1 MVSDGASNEM
11 QHFVRSLLCDV
22 RALEHMI
29 KNDWFETDVK
39 RIGAEQELCLIN
51 KHYKP
56 AYKAMDILE
65 HFHPDWLTTEL
76 AQFNLEVNLAPQVF
90 TGSAFS
96 DMEKELR
103 SHLAE
108 LEKAAAQED
117 VRILLTGIL
126 PSLRK
131 FDLNLER
138 LTPIERYYALM
149 QALRNLRG
157 SDYELRI
164 EGIDEL
170 NIRHDSPLLEA
181 CNTSFQVHLQV
192 TPDTFVPMYNI
203 AQAVAGPVL
212 AMAANSPLL
221 FGRRLWHETRIA
233 LFQQSI
239 DNRKSNDHLRD
250 SSPRVTFGKD
260 WLHKSILDIYKEDI
274 VRFRVILGAD
284 IEENAFDSIRANQV
298 PKLKALQVH
307 NGTVYRWNRPCY
319 GISPN
324 GKPHLRIENRVIGAG
339 PTVTDEMANT
349 AFWLGLM
356 EGMYDEYGDIRQQ
369 MGFVDARDNFF
380 KAARTGIDS
389 KFTWVGNQK
398 INAGDLLRGELLPL
412 ARHGLELRG
421 IDSSDINHYLDVIA
435 ERGKHHMNGARWTL
449 KTFTKFA
456 RETTRDEALTTV
468 TAAMLKNQNSSLP
481 IHEWPIPELSEFDTY
496 NPSKLLVEEF
506 MRTELFTVQ
515 KTDILDLVADI
526 MDWQKIRYMPVEN
539 DKGELEGLITAR
551 LVLRHFSRRR
561 SLNGQSANLVEDV
574 MIKNPLTVTPST
586 SILEAIRLMNEH
598 QIGAL
603 PVVRGKEL
611 MGIIT
616 EKNFVIMSKRLIRRM
631 YELEEEQK
639 SEETEA

>member
-1 MVSDGASNEM
+1 MGESSVKMVSNGGSTEM

-29 KNDWFETDVK
+29 EKEWFETDIK

-56 AYKAMDILE
+56 AYKAMNILE
-65 HFHPDWLTTEL
+65 NFHPDWLTTEL
-76 AQFNLEVNLAPQVF
+76 AQFNLEVNLSPQTF
-90 TGSAFS
+90 TGSAFT

-108 LEKAAAQED
+108 LEAAAAKEE

-131 FDLNLER
+131 FDLNIER
-138 LTPIERYYALM
+138 LTPIERYHALM

-170 NIRHDSPLLEA
+170 NIRHESPLLEA

-221 FGRRLWHETRIA
+221 FGKRLWHETRIA

-260 WLHKSILDIYKEDI
+260 WLQNSILDIYKEDI

-284 IEENAFDSIRANQV
+284 IEEDAFDSIRAGQV

-356 EGMYDEYGDIRQQ
+356 EGMYDEYGDIREQ
-369 MGFVDARDNFF
+369 MEFVDARDNFF

-389 KFTWVGNQK
+389 KFTWVGNNK
-398 INAGDLLRGELLPL
+398 INARDLLRGELLPL

-421 IDSSDINHYLDVIA
+421 IDASDISHYLDIIE

-456 RETTRDEALTTV
+456 KETTRDEALTTV
-468 TAAMLKNQNSSLP
+468 TAAMLKNQNSSQP
-481 IHEWPIPELSEFDTY
+481 IHEWPIPELSDFDTY

-506 MRTELFTVQ
+506 MRTELFTVH

-539 DKGELEGLITAR
+539 DEGELEGLITSR
-551 LVLRHFSRRR
+551 LILRHFTRRI
-561 SLNGQSANLVEDV
+561 SLNGQTASVVEDI
-574 MIKNPLTVTPST
+574 MIKEPLTVTPDT
-586 SILEAIRLMNEH
+586 SILEAIRLMDEH

-616 EKNFVIMSKRLIRRM
+616 EKNFLIMSKRLISRM
-631 YELEEEQK
+631 YELEK
-639 SEETEA
+639 